1 MAVHQCAA
9 NNDPPIA
16 ELGACID
23 DLGPSAKLVFRVLDY
38 EGPLTQREL
47 AEMTLLS
54 QRTVRKAL
62 RRLDCREEID
72 ERLYV
77 PDGRQRLYEIQ
88 GRSRDRE
95 E

>member
-1 MAVHQCAA
+1 M
-9 NNDPPIA
+9 
-16 ELGACID
+16 D

-47 AEMTLLS
+47 AELTLLS

-62 RRLDCREEID
+62 RRLLSREVID

-77 PDGRQRLYEIQ
+77 PDGRQRLYEIH
-88 GRSRDRE
+88 GRRRDRE